1 VTELETAS
9 TRAFENYLGLSKT
22 PIVTLDQAQTSLRQI
37 EDITGIKPALIYA
50 FFKPQTP
57 ATERQNPKSP
67 AGQTPNQ
74 SETLWRFNPQSLNSN
89 AAQVLPQNQKAQAT
103 DQLELV
109 LVTSSG
115 KVIRRQVEGA
125 TRTRVLQVVQQ
136 LREGITKV
144 QNHPKYLV
152 PAQQLYR
159 WLVAPIEKDLQTQ
172 KINNLS
178 LIMDSGLRS
187 LPLAAL
193 HDGTGFIVERYS
205 VGLIPSFSLT
215 DTRYVDVRNKRVLA
229 MGAAEFTEQKS
240 LPAVPVE
247 LNAIASQ
254 LWSGKAFL
262 NEAFTLAKLK
272 QARADEPFGIIH
284 LATHAEFLPGQP
296 SDSYIQLWDTKL
308 PLNQLRQLSWNNPPV
323 ELLVLS
329 ACGTALGDEQAEL
342 GFAGLAV
349 LGGVRSAMGS
359 LWAVS
364 DEGTLG
370 LMTEFYEQ
378 LKQAPIKA
386 EALRQ
391 AQLSMLKG
399 EVRVEGN
406 QLVTSRGRFPLPP
419 NLTQQGDINFAHP
432 YYWSAFTMIGN
443 PW

>member
-9 TRAFENYLGLSKT
+9 TAAFENYLGLSKT

-67 AGQTPNQ
+67 AGQTSNQ

-159 WLVAPIEKDLQTQ
+159 WLVAPIEKDLQAQ

-229 MGAAEFTEQKS
+229 MGAAEFTEQK
-240 LPAVPVE
+240 PYP
-247 LNAIASQ
+247 
-254 LWSGKAFL
+254 
-262 NEAFTLAKLK
+262 
-272 QARADEPFGIIH
+272 PF
-284 LATHAEFLPGQP
+284 
-296 SDSYIQLWDTKL
+296 
-308 PLNQLRQLSWNNPPV
+308 QLS
-323 ELLVLS
+323 
-329 ACGTALGDEQAEL
+329 
-342 GFAGLAV
+342 
-349 LGGVRSAMGS
+349 
-359 LWAVS
+359 
-364 DEGTLG
+364 
-370 LMTEFYEQ
+370 
-378 LKQAPIKA
+378 
-386 EALRQ
+386 
-391 AQLSMLKG
+391 
-399 EVRVEGN
+399 
-406 QLVTSRGRFPLPP
+406 
-419 NLTQQGDINFAHP
+419 
-432 YYWSAFTMIGN
+432 
-443 PW
+443 